1 MQENGYLTAGD
12 FFEKLD
18 DVEVLLLGVMM
29 DSVKTDDFQTYKVDT
44 ELAEKYFNLA
54 KENKT
59 ALVASRK
66 CYVIAAENAMS
77 IAGLYNDD
85 QNETK

>member
-1 MQENGYLTAGD
+1 MPLE
-12 FFEKLD
+12 
-18 DVEVLLLGVMM
+18 
-29 DSVKTDDFQTYKVDT
+29 
-44 ELAEKYFNLA
+44 